1 MPGSGSFSIRSSIMK
16 TLFLLSFFGT
26 LAVFIACNSKTKA
39 PEKDPIALEDI
50 LMKGWEDA
58 NAENS
63 RLKTECDSLAEELF
77 SIGGATPR
85 KDLDEVAGA
94 ILRKE
99 FLAKYEELK
108 PTLGAVAALNVALKH
123 QKAKKK

>member
-1 MPGSGSFSIRSSIMK
+1 MK

-77 SIGGATPR
+77 SIGGNTPR
-85 KDLDEVAGA
+85 KDLDELAGA
-94 ILRKE
+94 ILKKE
-99 FLAKYEELK
+99 FFAKYEELK
-108 PTLGAVAALNVALKH
+108 KTLGGLAALNTAWKH

>member
-1 MPGSGSFSIRSSIMK
+1 MK
-16 TLFLLSFFGT
+16 TLFFISFFGT
-26 LAVFIACNSKTKA
+26 LAVFIACNSRTKA

-50 LMKGWEDA
+50 LMRGWEDA

-63 RLKTECDSLAEELF
+63 RLKTECDSLADELF

>member
-1 MPGSGSFSIRSSIMK
+1 MKNRVMK
-16 TLFLLSFFGT
+16 TLFLVSFFGT

-50 LMKGWEDA
+50 LMQGWEDA
-58 NAENS
+58 NSENA

-77 SIGGATPR
+77 EIGGNTPR
-85 KDLDEVAGA
+85 KDLNEIAGA
-94 ILRKE
+94 ILKKE
-99 FLAKYEELK
+99 FYAKYEELK
-108 PTLGAVAALNVALKH
+108 PTLGAVAALNVAYKH